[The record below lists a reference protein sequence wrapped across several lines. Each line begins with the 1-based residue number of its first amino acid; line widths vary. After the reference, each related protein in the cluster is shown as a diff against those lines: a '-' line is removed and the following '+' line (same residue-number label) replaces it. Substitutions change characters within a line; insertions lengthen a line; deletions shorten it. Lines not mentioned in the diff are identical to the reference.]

1 MDIEESFTIE
11 RPYQLPD
18 PVIESSMSE
27 DEQDISVFAEE
38 EPELAYTIEEAAT
51 TRGKKKLFDNIG
63 FAYTI
68 KTDKK
73 TTVWRCC
80 KRNGSLTCPA
90 TVIQDGTD
98 FKKGLKEHIHPAEPG
113 ILTAAKIKVTAKKEA
128 IGNIFTRSCPSI
140 AESVMASVGSVNEP
154 VYSRPPLA
162 ALIRSVQRTRQTLR
176 PNDPVDMSSPLD
188 EDFIDSNAPGFYQ
201 KRVKVGER
209 RHHIFATEDQL
220 RLLAKAKTW
229 YMDATFRVINK
240 PYSQLFSIHAFVKAG
255 ETTKQVPLV
264 FCVMSGKSQDDYYKV
279 LRAVDKMLPSQI
291 ALEGFVVDFE
301 AGLWQALRR
310 RFVDIRIQ
318 GCVFHWTQA
327 VFRKIQEKGFQTAYN
342 EKGDVF
348 NYLRRLMALPF
359 LPEEHV
365 AGMFAHLKDRCPEQL
380 EPICTYIEDQWI
392 SSRLFPIEDWCV
404 FMLPVRTNNDVE
416 GWHNRLNSRVNAR
429 GPVPFYLLICALF
442 SEATKI
448 PLDLTMMSEGSL
460 RRHQRRRYRHV
471 EGQLFNIWDSY
482 NEKQMSTSRLL
493 KKISHL
499 YGPPAQ

>member
-1 MDIEESFTIE
+1 
-11 RPYQLPD
+11 
-18 PVIESSMSE
+18 
-27 DEQDISVFAEE
+27 
-38 EPELAYTIEEAAT
+38 
-51 TRGKKKLFDNIG
+51 
-63 FAYTI
+63 
-68 KTDKK
+68 
-73 TTVWRCC
+73 
-80 KRNGSLTCPA
+80 
-90 TVIQDGTD
+90 
-98 FKKGLKEHIHPAEPG
+98 
-113 ILTAAKIKVTAKKEA
+113 
-128 IGNIFTRSCPSI
+128 
-140 AESVMASVGSVNEP
+140 
-154 VYSRPPLA
+154 
-162 ALIRSVQRTRQTLR
+162 
-176 PNDPVDMSSPLD
+176 
-188 EDFIDSNAPGFYQ
+188 
-201 KRVKVGER
+201 
-209 RHHIFATEDQL
+209 
-220 RLLAKAKTW
+220 
-229 YMDATFRVINK
+229 MDATFRVINK

>member
-176 PNDPVDMSSPLD
+176 PNDPVDMSSP
-188 EDFIDSNAPGFYQ
+188 
-201 KRVKVGER
+201 
-209 RHHIFATEDQL
+209 
-220 RLLAKAKTW
+220 
-229 YMDATFRVINK
+229 
-240 PYSQLFSIHAFVKAG
+240 
-255 ETTKQVPLV
+255 
-264 FCVMSGKSQDDYYKV
+264 V